1 MKHWIILVYASFRI
15 KDFLQQELLETVKLL
30 LGMEEA
36 KSGGKALKDAGY
48 TFDCAHTSV
57 LQRAQTTLKTIL
69 EQTGYYS

>member
-1 MKHWIILVYASFRI
+1 
-15 KDFLQQELLETVKLL
+15 
-30 LGMEEA
+30 MEEA

-69 EQTGYYS
+69 EQTGYYK